1 MDTVKAKIGPDA
13 VLVIP
18 AGNRRA
24 LGIEV
29 GDTVVLRLED
39 GELRVFSIERAIRRV
54 QDAIRRYRRDD
65 EPLWSEQLIAERRA
79 EATREDAEAA
89 SVSPPTPPDRG

>member
-1 MDTVKAKIGPDA
+1 MDTVKAKIGQGGQ
-13 VLVIP
+13 LVIP
-18 AGNRRA
+18 AEYRRA

-54 QDAIRRYRRDD
+54 QDAVRRYRRDD
-65 EPLWSEQLIAERRA
+65 EPLWSEQLIAERC
-79 EATREDAEAA
+79 AEAA
-89 SVSPPTPPDRG
+89 RE